1 MNLESIAAGT
11 ETELSLTL
19 LGHMMPLQAWPS
31 PTLAALKIRI
41 SQRKTQSGPG
51 APIAR

>member
-1 MNLESIAAGT
+1 MDLESIAAGT

-19 LGHMMPLQAWPS
+19 LGQLTLLQAWPS

-41 SQRKTQSGPG
+41 FQRKTQSGAG

>member
-1 MNLESIAAGT
+1 MESGILAAGT

-19 LGHMMPLQAWPS
+19 LGQHDAVQAWPS

-41 SQRKTQSGPG
+41 F
-51 APIAR
+51 AA